1 MSLDISIDRFN
12 ELVDNFSNLKPI
24 LVIGDVGID
33 KYTQGVVNRIS
44 PEAPVPLLEVKKE
57 WLNGEKK

>member
-57 WLNGEKK
+57 F